1 MSLPP
6 FLIPFHS
13 VPWLSSRHG
22 FNLRLSLLG
31 PRSDNIIDILPIRL
45 LAMALF
51 QEYLILHLQQLLLMA
66 IRRRLHRFPR
76 FAHPIHD
83 IPQGLGVAMLVRR
96 GGLGAQHGGA
106 VHHRGVD
113 VLRDQDGHVAGRGH
127 EFHQDA
133 ILALGAGHE
142 DGFDLV
148 AGLVHGLDDLVGLQR
163 DEFHGGVVV
172 ERQPIDGFVGGE
184 ADGGAGHARV
194 GDGGAVTE
202 EVAVE
207 EEVAA

>member
-1 MSLPP
+1 
-6 FLIPFHS
+6 
-13 VPWLSSRHG
+13 
-22 FNLRLSLLG
+22 
-31 PRSDNIIDILPIRL
+31 
-45 LAMALF
+45 MALL
-51 QEYLILHLQQLLLMA
+51 QEDLVLHLQQLLLMA
-66 IRRRLHRFPR
+66 IRRGLDRFAR

-83 IPQGLGVAMLVRR
+83 VPQGLGVAILIRR
-96 GGLGAQHGGA
+96 GGFRAQHGGA
-106 VHHRGVD
+106 VHHRGVN

-133 ILALGAGHE
+133 VLALGAGHE

-148 AGLVHGLDDLVGLQR
+148 AGGVHGLDDLVGLQG

-194 GDGGAVTE
+194 GDGGAVAE